1 MVFRLFV
8 VVVGE
13 RRGEH
18 VSRNPSKKHFGARA
32 TLFERRQR
40 RRRRVSACARAF
52 SAIARDARAVARVRT
67 MVLAC
72 VRMRFQT
79 SLERT
84 PCLARE

>member
-1 MVFRLFV
+1 MSVASF
-8 VVVGE
+8 
-13 RRGEH
+13 
-18 VSRNPSKKHFGARA
+18 KKHFSARA
-32 TLFERRQR
+32 TLLERRRR

-52 SAIARDARAVARVRT
+52 SVIARNARAVARVRT
-67 MVLAC
+67 MVLAR